1 MANAVVWTAR
11 ATDDLYHVFETLSAY
26 SDSRAETFVETII
39 DRVFLLEQFPKM
51 GRIVPE
57 LNIESIR
64 ELIVLQYRIIY
75 NLTAHETVEVLAIR
89 HSSRPLSDI

>member
-1 MANAVVWTAR
+1 MIYTMSSR
-11 ATDDLYHVFETLSAY
+11 LLSAY

-75 NLTAHETVEVLAIR
+75 NLTVHETVEVLAIR

>member
-1 MANAVVWTAR
+1 MIYTMSSR
-11 ATDDLYHVFETLSAY
+11 LLSAY

>member
-1 MANAVVWTAR
+1 MSSR
-11 ATDDLYHVFETLSAY
+11 LLSAY